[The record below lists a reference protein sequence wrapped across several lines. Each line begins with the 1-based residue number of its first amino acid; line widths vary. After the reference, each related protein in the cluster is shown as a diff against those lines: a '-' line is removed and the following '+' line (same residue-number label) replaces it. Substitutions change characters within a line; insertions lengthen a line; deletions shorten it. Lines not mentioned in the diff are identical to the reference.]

1 LEIGDRMNID
11 TKVVE
16 KFLSGEEIFLIEE
29 IVKLTEIKTGLSG
42 VEHGKHHADYHYINL
57 YNHEPHQEIS
67 ELLLPRLKKILHDQ
81 IYIDDCHIMD
91 SVVPYTP
98 HSDTL
103 TPVPRDGYDHAWTII
118 IPLDDYFS
126 NTFMFEEQC
135 TWTKSVTEW
144 VTKEK
149 ILPRYSISD
158 DLYRRYFTHSIRSE
172 FDYLTIHDVFPWRK
186 GWLSATSRT
195 RFHCSDNYLAR
206 GIKMKRAIVMW
217 TSLPKNT

>member
-1 LEIGDRMNID
+1 MNID

-16 KFLSGEEIFLIEE
+16 KFLSNDELALIEE
-29 IVKLTEIKTGLSG
+29 TIKVTEIKTGLSG

-57 YNHEPHQEIS
+57 YNHEPHREIA
-67 ELLLPRLKKILHDQ
+67 ELLLPRLKKLLHDK

-103 TPVPRDGYDHAWTII
+103 TPVPRAGYDHAWTII

-126 NTFMFEEQC
+126 NTFMFEEEC
-135 TWTKSVTEW
+135 PWTKSVTEW

-149 ILPRYSISD
+149 VLPKYAISD
-158 DLYRRYFTHSIRSE
+158 DMYRRYFTHSVRRE

-186 GWLSATSRT
+186 GWLSATKRT

-217 TSLPKNT
+217 TSVPLT